1 MYNILQKATGEG
13 RKLMHS
19 VKLAVAD
26 GDPISLRRC
35 VDELSGKR
43 GIHIVACTADGAEL
57 IEAVRETRPDV
68 VVTGLTLKR
77 VDGFGVLEAIRMMS
91 GSRPISLVL
100 SKMNKDCVIDLATKL
115 GADYYLVKP
124 INGDLLYRRI
134 CQLADLRCENPL
146 ESADADLR
154 PVAAAL
160 REMGISPAMKGY
172 GYLLAASRL
181 CGGNAELLSGLT
193 VRLYPEIARQNGV
206 APHCVERAIRTA
218 IQSAWEDGGFVRYAA
233 ETGDERLA
241 MERMSAGEMIRHL
254 TRIYMEGASVR
265 VN

>member
-1 MYNILQKATGEG
+1 
-13 RKLMHS
+13 MHC

-26 GDPISLRRC
+26 GDPSSLRRC

-43 GIHIVACTADGAEL
+43 GIRIVACTADGGEL
-57 IEAVRETRPDV
+57 IEAVREMHPDV

-77 VDGFGVLEAIRMMS
+77 VDGFGVLEAIRMMN

-100 SKMNKDCVIDLATKL
+100 SNMNKDCVIDLATKL
-115 GADYYLVKP
+115 GADYYLIKP

-134 CQLADLRCENPL
+134 CQLADISRENPM
-146 ESADADLR
+146 ESDDFPLR

-160 REMGISPAMKGY
+160 RDMGISPAMKGY
-172 GYLLAASRL
+172 DYLLTASRL
-181 CGGNAELLSGLT
+181 CSENAEYLSGLT
-193 VRLYPEIARQNGV
+193 VRLYPEIARPMGV

-218 IQSAWEDGGFVRYAA
+218 IQSAWEDGGFVKYAA

-241 MERMSAGEMIRHL
+241 MEKLSAGEMIRYL
-254 TRIYMEGASVR
+254 THIYAESVSAR
-265 VN
+265 AN